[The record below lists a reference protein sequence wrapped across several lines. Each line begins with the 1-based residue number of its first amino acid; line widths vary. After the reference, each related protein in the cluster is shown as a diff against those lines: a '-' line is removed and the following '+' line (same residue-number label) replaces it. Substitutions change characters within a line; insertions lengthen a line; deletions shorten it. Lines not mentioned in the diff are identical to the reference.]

1 LRGRSQTPDYGLS
14 SPELT
19 ASADNPIRVEK
30 AVAVAARVQIGYD
43 SQGAGNGPGDGKK
56 PRPDLGS
63 RQGMSKMRIA
73 AGLIFAG
80 AVSLFLSGTAWSQ
93 TPATK
98 GTSTPPPAVA
108 APAAAAAPAPAA
120 ALAPAKAPC
129 ANPDALGI
137 GRVVEIDTTGGPGFG
152 FEHFKQLD
160 FLRDKEVVLTFDDGP
175 WLINTPSVLK
185 ALADECTTGIF
196 FPIGKHATYYPEILK
211 QVLAAGHTVGSHT
224 WSHATLTNKKL
235 TEDQRKEEIEKGF
248 SAVKWALGGVSPS
261 PFFRFPALQ
270 HPPEMVTYLGTRNI
284 AMFSCDLDSFDF
296 KARNAQQVID
306 VTMKKLDKL
315 GKGIILLH
323 DFHKHTAEALPA
335 LLRRLKAGG
344 YKVVQM
350 KAKAPVQTLAQYD
363 EELLKDAKLPTV
375 SDRPVS
381 SVVQT
386 ISE

>member
-1 LRGRSQTPDYGLS
+1 
-14 SPELT
+14 
-19 ASADNPIRVEK
+19 
-30 AVAVAARVQIGYD
+30 
-43 SQGAGNGPGDGKK
+43 
-56 PRPDLGS
+56 
-63 RQGMSKMRIA
+63 MRIA
-73 AGLIFAG
+73 AGLVFAG
-80 AVSLFLSGTAWSQ
+80 AVSLLSSGAAWSQ
-93 TPATK
+93 TPPAAK
-98 GTSTPPPAVA
+98 GAAAPAAAVA
-108 APAAAAAPAPAA
+108 APAAAAAAPAA
-120 ALAPAKAPC
+120 TPATAPSAQPARAAC
-129 ANPDALGI
+129 SNPNALGV
-137 GRVVEIDTTGGPGFG
+137 GRTVEIDTTGGPGFG

-175 WLINTPSVLK
+175 WLVNTPAVLK

-196 FPIGKHATYYPEILK
+196 FSIGKHATYYPEILK
-211 QVLAAGHTVGSHT
+211 QVYAAGHTVGSHT

-270 HPPEMVTYLGTRNI
+270 HPPEMVTYLGERNI

-315 GKGIILLH
+315 GKGIILMH
-323 DFHKHTAEALPA
+323 DFHKHTAEALPE
-335 LLRRLKAGG
+335 LLKRLKAGG
-344 YKVVQM
+344 YKVVAM
-350 KAKAPVQTLAQYD
+350 KAKAPVQTLPQYD
-363 EELLKDAKLPTV
+363 DEVLKDAKLPTV
-375 SDRPVS
+375 SSRPVS